1 MPNNMKYNNAE
12 ELNGK
17 YIYYAFLAGGQHV
30 LNNQI
35 AINDINVF
43 PVSDKDTGTNL
54 ASTIRAVI
62 DNVKPSKSYK
72 TTISDIADAAM
83 IGARG
88 NSGVIFAQ
96 FLYGLNAVT
105 ANKPVTN
112 LADFAESINKTV
124 PFVYEAIDK
133 PVDGTILTVI
143 KDWSEYIYSRKEN
156 SGGFKEV
163 IIQSLSILQKSLKE
177 TTAKLK
183 ILSQYGV
190 VDAGAK
196 GFVLFVE
203 GIVAFLKKEDIRAI
217 AVQTANSTSLIHADN
232 LNEEDL
238 KYRYCTEAIIKD
250 LTLSKAELQ
259 SALRNSGDSIVIAG
273 AEKNCRIHLHT
284 NEPAK
289 LFHWLKDF
297 GTFTFQKVDDMQR
310 QQEVLNNRKWNIALV
325 TDSACDL
332 PAELMEYYQI
342 NMVPINLNF
351 GENQYLDKITIS
363 SEHFYDLLES
373 NPVFPK
379 TSQIN
384 ERTFVNLY
392 SQLAPHYDSVIAI
405 HLTRQFSGTFA
416 SSERAAKLVQKEFN
430 KPIHVIDSKNL
441 SGALGLLVLRA
452 AQEIEKGE
460 SVKAI
465 LDTINSN
472 IPDSKIYVSVRNLKY
487 MIKGGRVSKPKGFIA
502 NLLGINP
509 IVSMA
514 DDGKSMLFGN
524 TFSQKASLNK
534 IFKHVKELSQNR
546 KVWNYI
552 VLHAN
557 NTEGAKKTKEKMI
570 EITGKEPVS
579 VVNISPVI
587 GMHAGLGA
595 LSVSVLFEN

>member
-1 MPNNMKYNNAE
+1 MPSNMKYNNAE
-12 ELNGK
+12 EINGK

-105 ANKPVTN
+105 ENKAVIT
-112 LADFAESINKTV
+112 LADFAESIRKTI

-133 PVDGTILTVI
+133 PVEGTILTVI
-143 KDWSEYIYSRKEN
+143 KEWSEYVYSRKEN
-156 SGGFKEV
+156 SGSFKEV
-163 IIQSLSILQKSLKE
+163 IIQSYAVLEKSLKA

-183 ILSQYGV
+183 ILSKHGV

-196 GFVLFVE
+196 GFVVFME
-203 GIVAFLKKEDIRAI
+203 GIVAFLKNENIRTLAVNSAKSI
-217 AVQTANSTSLIHADN
+217 ALIHNDIVTDQ
-232 LNEEDL
+232 EIT
-238 KYRYCTEAIIKD
+238 YRYCTEAILKD
-250 LTLSKAELQ
+250 LKISKSELQ
-259 SALRNSGDSIVIAG
+259 EILRLNGDSIVVAG
-273 AEKNCRIHLHT
+273 SDQNCRIHLHT
-284 NEPAK
+284 NKPAN
-289 LFHWLKDF
+289 LFHLLKDY
-297 GTFTFQKVDDMQR
+297 GTITFQKADDMVR
-310 QQEVLNNRKWNIALV
+310 QQEVLNNRKWKIALV

-332 PAELMEYYQI
+332 PVELIEYFQI
-342 NMVPINLNF
+342 NVVPINLNF
-351 GENQYLDKITIS
+351 GENQYLDKLTIS
-363 SEHFYDLLES
+363 SEHFYDMLEA
-373 NPVFPK
+373 NPEFPK

-392 SQLAPHYDSVIAI
+392 SQLAAHYDAIIAV
-405 HLTRQFSGTFA
+405 HLTGQFSGTF
-416 SSERAAKLVQKEFN
+416 SNSERAAKLISREFN
-430 KPIHVIDSKNL
+430 KPIHVIDSKTL
-441 SGALGLLVLRA
+441 SGALGLTVLKA

-460 SVKAI
+460 SLENI
-465 LDTINSN
+465 LKTINTS
-472 IPDSKIYVSVRNLKY
+472 IPESKIYVSVRNLKY
-487 MIKGGRVSKPKGFIA
+487 MIKGGRVSRPKGFIA

-514 DDGKSMLFGN
+514 ADGKSSLFGN
-524 TFSQKASLNK
+524 TFSQKGSLNK
-534 IFKHVKELSQNR
+534 IFEHIQVQSRTKS
-546 KVWNYI
+546 VWNYI

-557 NTEGAKKTKEKMI
+557 NPEGAEKTKEKMI

-579 VVNISPVI
+579 IVNISPVI

-595 LSVSVLFEN
+595 LSVSILYEN